1 MAIYY
6 RFPREAEQMLGGI
19 YCSLKA
25 SFFHKTIIEAVGL
38 ISKLSIK
45 VYVIYLMHLAVF
57 EGTVFNGNPEEVLA
71 LVVNLLEKIEDS
83 RWQAGNNPYTNS
95 IPELPHLLL
104 KEQSLRHPFS
114 QINEL
119 ELFRRTWQQLI
130 TKIPELRES
139 GKLNKGRV
147 LELLQQQKVGEQAR
161 TVVRIKRN

>member
-1 MAIYY
+1 
-6 RFPREAEQMLGGI
+6 
-19 YCSLKA
+19 
-25 SFFHKTIIEAVGL
+25 
-38 ISKLSIK
+38 
-45 VYVIYLMHLAVF
+45 MHLAVF

-71 LVVNLLEKIEDS
+71 LVVYLLEKMEDD
-83 RWQAGNNPYTNS
+83 PYTNS